1 MATPPLEI
9 LPAAVEEALEAARWY
24 RERSPK
30 AALAFQVEIRV
41 AFDRIQNNP
50 QAWMRH
56 HHGTR
61 RLLLGRFPYE
71 VVYRIFPHVVLIV
84 AIAHCRRRPGYWR
97 ER

>member
-1 MATPPLEI
+1 VATAPLEI
-9 LPAAVEEALEAARWY
+9 LPAAVEAALEAARWY

-30 AALAFQVEIRV
+30 AALAFHVQIR
-41 AFDRIQNNP
+41 AALDRIQNKP

-71 VVYRIFPHVVLIV
+71 VVYRTSR
-84 AIAHCRRRPGYWR
+84 AWS
-97 ER
+97 